1 MATATIEKDGRVRVP
16 RQVLRLLGVDAGDQ
30 LNFEVVDDRVV
41 VSSETVDI
49 RGLRGA
55 VNPRNTSVTISGMQ
69 LAIRLPGDFDD
80 KGDAK

>member
-30 LNFEVVDDRVV
+30 LSFEVVDGQVV
-41 VSSETVDI
+41 VSGEHVDI

-55 VNPRNTSVTISGMQ
+55 AQPRHTNITISGMQ
-69 LAIRLPGDFDD
+69 LAIRLPNDPDD
-80 KGDAK
+80 EGASR